1 MGIYDPF
8 HQVNMWGDSFKIDG
22 SLNSIATP
30 MFITKP
36 SMKNKVKGIRIS
48 LLLVMFILVYDTEF
62 HVFSLNVL
70 LMNQGNL
77 LEMTKRLMRKL
88 IVR

>member
-30 MFITKP
+30 MFMMKP
-36 SMKNKVKGIRIS
+36 SMQNKVKYIGIS
-48 LLLVMFILVYDTEF
+48 LLLT
-62 HVFSLNVL
+62 S
-70 LMNQGNL
+70 
-77 LEMTKRLMRKL
+77 
-88 IVR
+88 